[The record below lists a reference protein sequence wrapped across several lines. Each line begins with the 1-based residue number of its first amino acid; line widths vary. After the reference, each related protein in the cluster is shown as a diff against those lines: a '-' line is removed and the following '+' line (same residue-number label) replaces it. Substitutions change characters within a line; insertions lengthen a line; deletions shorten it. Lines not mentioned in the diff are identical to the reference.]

1 VTDQSALLAAIL
13 AYPEDDTPRLV
24 FSDWLDE
31 NESSVAC
38 ERCDGT
44 GCTFCGGEDRDY
56 HDSCNEC
63 NRCDG
68 SGFVSNGYAARGE
81 FIRIQC
87 EIFRVMSWRVPHNG
101 GTSTGADL
109 AAERRETLKGL
120 RKRERELFL
129 SAYPEN
135 RFLFGSGAWTYCLPG
150 TPVAKGEA
158 AVGSSVAVVE
168 GGFVDSVSCPWDA
181 WRDYGD
187 AITAAQPVRRVT
199 MTTEPPT
206 EESPDHA
213 DNVDWLEFQGMPETA
228 ERLDELRKWCSRQPG
243 QLRNLRPHH
252 RVLVA
257 LLSARW
263 PSVREWVLP
272 PDPNL
277 IPDHLQ
283 DSASAFIASGRMI
296 EGEIIDVPL
305 PPTR

>member
-13 AYPEDDTPRLV
+13 AAPDDDMPRLV
-24 FSDWLDE
+24 FADWLDE
-31 NESSVAC
+31 NEASVTC
-38 ERCDGT
+38 ERCKSGQIYKMRTCKDGIMRNAW
-44 GCTFCGGEDRDY
+44 GYCE
-56 HDSCNEC
+56 
-63 NRCDG
+63 RCDG
-68 SGFVSNGYAARGE
+68 SGFVSNGYAAKSE
-81 FIRIQC
+81 FIRVQC
-87 EIFRVMSWRVPHNG
+87 E
-101 GTSTGADL
+101 L
-109 AAERRETLKGL
+109 ANHWHGIGHCSCRQLIDKYDCNNCLTWDRTEVL
-120 RKRERELFL
+120 RDRERELFAAL
-129 SAYPEN
+129 PLELPDGFFRCVSTVAYQYD
-135 RFLFGSGAWTYCLPG
+135 RVRSDTL
-150 TPVAKGEA
+150 
-158 AVGSSVAVVE
+158 AVYDR
-168 GGFVDSVSCPWDA
+168 GFVDSISCPWDA

-277 IPDHLQ
+277 IPDRLQ